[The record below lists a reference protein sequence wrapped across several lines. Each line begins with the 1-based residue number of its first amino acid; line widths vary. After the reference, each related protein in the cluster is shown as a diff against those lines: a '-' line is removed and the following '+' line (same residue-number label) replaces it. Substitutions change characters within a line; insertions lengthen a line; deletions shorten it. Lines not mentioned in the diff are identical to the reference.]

1 VHETQVTEICDKL
14 CSLIL
19 EGKPELRDIYSIGL
33 KTLIS
38 DVPDTMGK
46 VSFFN
51 PPSLPRSL

>member
-1 VHETQVTEICDKL
+1 MTEICDKL

-46 VSFFN
+46 VCFYN
-51 PPSLPRSL
+51 PPSLPQSL